1 MSTPLKSVKSL
12 VSFTKTTINRAMA
25 EGENGG
31 VFTNFLNAIGA
42 YEADGDNSK
51 LAVEQRVLK
60 QIATQNIL
68 DNLEA
73 YSGRYPEDREMQTK
87 QVDATLGNLA
97 KLDNLSLP
105 DNHLSN
111 AMYVALVSDIH
122 HGIDT
127 NGALRSGLEQLKAD
141 AEVYAAKSAPEYQN
155 ADISTIEKAALA
167 VTSLRSWGNML
178 LNMDRGLTMCMD
190 YLETQGTTTNGYD
203 RIYYSENVLASL
215 MKDHFNGDINSVIYA
230 GKEDEYNLPS
240 VSTLTGMTFNISSD
254 IPKATTEDMYAV
266 SKLFNEINDRV
277 SSEEW
282 GDKMKAAH
290 PEMSDYALRDLR
302 KTVSGMTESYNA
314 MMVSNLPGYK
324 RYYSMGV
331 SNDNTNSL

>member
-1 MSTPLKSVKSL
+1 
-12 VSFTKTTINRAMA
+12 
-25 EGENGG
+25 
-31 VFTNFLNAIGA
+31 
-42 YEADGDNSK
+42 
-51 LAVEQRVLK
+51 
-60 QIATQNIL
+60 
-68 DNLEA
+68 
-73 YSGRYPEDREMQTK
+73 MQTK

-127 NGALRSGLEQLKAD
+127 DGALRSGLEQLKAD

-290 PEMSDYALRDLR
+290 SEMSDYALRDLR